1 MTSFTLLLSRYKTQ
15 KFFRVWVKDA
25 RNIYKCFFI
34 KNHYWELKL
43 SIVAFSSVIVLSL
56 KLKKKKKHS
65 EKDVNR
71 LKTKKKFFT

>member
-34 KNHYWELKL
+34 KNHYWELMF